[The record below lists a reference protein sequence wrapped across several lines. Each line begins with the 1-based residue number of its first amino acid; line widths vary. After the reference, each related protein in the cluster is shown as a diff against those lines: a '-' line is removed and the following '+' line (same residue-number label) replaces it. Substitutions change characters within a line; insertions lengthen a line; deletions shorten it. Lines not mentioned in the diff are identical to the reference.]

1 MPAANWQRDRGSRFY
16 RGAALAAALVAL
28 AGFFLTYFRPLV
40 TGTFAGPP
48 WAHVHG
54 VLMFSWLALVVIQA
68 FLLPQHRQ
76 LGWLALILAPAVAA
90 STMAIGVA
98 ATRRDLASGIEVGM
112 AGNITA
118 PLIFCV
124 LVAAAIMRRKDP
136 QWHKRLI
143 FMATV
148 LVLWPAWFRWR
159 HFLPAM
165 ERPDIWLGLV
175 LAQLPLGLAMLRDR
189 LQFGAVHPAYLF
201 VGLPLIAE
209 QAFEA
214 FAFGQPF
221 WNRFGMWLY
230 AVLA

>member
-1 MPAANWQRDRGSRFY
+1 LPAANWQRDRGSRFY

-76 LGWLALILAPAVAA
+76 LGWFALILAPAVAA

-98 ATRRDLASGIEVGM
+98 AT
-112 AGNITA
+112 
-118 PLIFCV
+118 
-124 LVAAAIMRRKDP
+124 
-136 QWHKRLI
+136 
-143 FMATV
+143 
-148 LVLWPAWFRWR
+148 
-159 HFLPAM
+159 
-165 ERPDIWLGLV
+165 RPDIWLGLV

-189 LQFGAVHPAYLF
+189 LQFGAVHPAYVF